1 MAFTL
6 KKTIN
11 IAAIIIT
18 VILVVLLT
26 LGGRQY
32 QLYNKQAQIIVQSEQ
47 LLFQY
52 ATVREHIIESLVTGQ
67 LNNLP
72 SIATEVESLHAKI
85 SQIVQN
91 ANIPDEYKLTFVN
104 EVDLAGIVLLLRQLG
119 SGPAE
124 EAKLRQLNRE
134 TRVLGERLMLFDR
147 VLVNYAKRK
156 VIAFQ
161 SIIIG
166 AMAIV
171 IFVIV
176 NFLIRGQRSVVNP
189 LIELVRQVKEVTQG
203 SKSEISLKM
212 KNISGEVSNLAEAFH
227 NLLLTRLK
235 SLEEIARHN
244 RILYAVHRAGVAIS
258 RASTKE
264 ELFKEVSRAL
274 LFNEDYCMIWIG
286 EPDESGQDL
295 MPLMTDAVAAL
306 SDRRG
311 EACIALL
318 LSEAKERGEK
328 LDPALRALREGKA
341 VVHRDILADIPKGHL
356 KDTPLAEGYANC
368 VALPLMWE
376 HTIYGVINIYS
387 GTEDSFN
394 EEEMKLLDKMAS
406 DVAFALYF
414 LNVKR
419 ELQTERRMSET
430 LAKVTNS
437 LILTLNPAG
446 EILSFNSN
454 DGKLYG
460 YDRQE
465 VLGERWYNILVP
477 TEAAASVKGKFH
489 TFLNG
494 AETELA
500 DYIPVVGKNKES
512 KNLRCIFSKSTVAE
526 DEILCVGQDICNK
539 GHGNNSAAVQ
549 TSKLT
554 YLGELTVDVA
564 HEVNDLCN
572 GIINYAQVL
581 ADEAKDENGQIDKLT
596 LLDKIINE
604 GERIAGIA
612 QNLLNYGGCSNDQ
625 MVGPAKV
632 SDVVAESLALVR
644 HQFRNDGIQVSEDF
658 KDDPQVMSV
667 NFRNLQHVFLNI
679 LSNSR
684 YALNQRYAYK
694 DENKVIEIKTE
705 TVKEGDTQWLR
716 TSITDKGEGIAPQ
729 DLGKVFD
736 SGYTTKPP
744 GKGTG
749 LGLNICRELIE
760 RYGGKIS
767 IQSKLGDHTTVQVD
781 LPLAQ

>member
-11 IAAIIIT
+11 IAAITIT

-67 LNNLP
+67 HNHLP
-72 SIATEVESLHAKI
+72 SIATEVEALHAKI

-104 EVDLAGIVLLLRQLG
+104 EVDLASIVLLLRQAG
-119 SGPAE
+119 SGPVE

-134 TRVLGERLMLFDR
+134 TRILGERLMLFDR
-147 VLVNYAKRK
+147 VLMNYAKRK

-166 AMAIV
+166 AMALV

-176 NFLIRGQRSVVNP
+176 NFLVRGQRSVVNP

-227 NLLLTRLK
+227 KLLLTRLQ

-258 RASTKE
+258 RAATKE

-274 LFNEDYCMIWIG
+274 LFNEDYCMVWVG
-286 EPDESGQDL
+286 EPDEDGQDL
-295 MPLMTDAVAAL
+295 MPLMTEGVAAL

-341 VVHRDILADIPKGHL
+341 VIQRDILADIPKGHL
-356 KDTPLAEGYANC
+356 KDTPLAEGYANS
-368 VALPLMWE
+368 VSLPLIWE

-387 GTEDSFN
+387 GTVDSFD

-419 ELQTERRMSET
+419 DLQTERRTSE
-430 LAKVTNS
+430 
-437 LILTLNPAG
+437 
-446 EILSFNSN
+446 
-454 DGKLYG
+454 
-460 YDRQE
+460 
-465 VLGERWYNILVP
+465 NI
-477 TEAAASVKGKFH
+477 
-489 TFLNG
+489 
-494 AETELA
+494 
-500 DYIPVVGKNKES
+500 
-512 KNLRCIFSKSTVAE
+512 
-526 DEILCVGQDICNK
+526 
-539 GHGNNSAAVQ
+539 
-549 TSKLT
+549 
-554 YLGELTVDVA
+554 
-564 HEVNDLCN
+564 
-572 GIINYAQVL
+572 
-581 ADEAKDENGQIDKLT
+581 
-596 LLDKIINE
+596 
-604 GERIAGIA
+604 
-612 QNLLNYGGCSNDQ
+612 
-625 MVGPAKV
+625 
-632 SDVVAESLALVR
+632 
-644 HQFRNDGIQVSEDF
+644 
-658 KDDPQVMSV
+658 
-667 NFRNLQHVFLNI
+667 
-679 LSNSR
+679 
-684 YALNQRYAYK
+684 
-694 DENKVIEIKTE
+694 
-705 TVKEGDTQWLR
+705 
-716 TSITDKGEGIAPQ
+716 
-729 DLGKVFD
+729 
-736 SGYTTKPP
+736 
-744 GKGTG
+744 
-749 LGLNICRELIE
+749 
-760 RYGGKIS
+760 
-767 IQSKLGDHTTVQVD
+767 
-781 LPLAQ
+781 